1 MRALDFV
8 KQSPQKIH
16 KYLKEKLNRKEYT
29 QWWEVGSISKDDVYA
44 KFCSRLELFGFTR
57 GREFGLFSRERD
69 YKVVKKLPIL
79 YLNRYSILIDY
90 KCRLIMIDFNYCGG
104 GEWVTKIEVKGQ
116 VD

>member
-16 KYLKEKLNRKEYT
+16 KYLREKLNQKEYD

-57 GREFGLFSRERD
+57 GRFNREQN

-79 YLNRYSILIDY
+79 YLNHYSIVIDY
-90 KCRLIMIDFNYCGG
+90 KRRLIIVNFNYCGG